1 MAEKGKANSRKF
13 APRHRDRISQT
24 VIYLGK
30 LVRMFLFQNDWKV
43 LPLSAAIAYMV
54 AIVIRNDCF
63 LTREGSLKGALALT
77 CVAMWNGCFNSIQ
90 VICRERAIVKREH
103 RSGMHVSSYTF
114 AHAIY
119 QAVLCA
125 VQAAITVYIC
135 RFAGVN
141 LPAEGIASASAAM
154 DIGLTLFFIT
164 FAADMLSLFISSIVH
179 TTTAAMTVMPFL
191 LIFQLVFSG
200 GVFPV
205 PQKLTPVSHYTLSS
219 YGIKCL
225 AAQADYNN
233 LPMVTGWNTISK
245 MRNSEIQGSYTV
257 DSLLEEIKKGDFKPA
272 ADLRDSPV
280 SEAMTVGDV
289 IRFMQLDPGYKD
301 VKDKTV
307 DFSFTIGE
315 LIDYIGEDTAKEIV
329 LEKTGDASYNS
340 DYEAN
345 WTNVLTCWGMLCLM
359 ALLYLLFTMVA
370 LKFIDKD
377 KR

>member
-1 MAEKGKANSRKF
+1 MAEKRKTNDRKF

-30 LVRMFLFQNDWKV
+30 LVRMFLYQNDWKV
-43 LPLSAAIAYMV
+43 LPLSAAIAYLV
-54 AIVIRNDCF
+54 AIVIRSDCF
-63 LTREGSLKGALALT
+63 LTREGTLKGALALT

-103 RSGMHVSSYTF
+103 RSGMHISSYTF

-135 RFAGVN
+135 LFAGVA
-141 LPAEGIASASAAM
+141 LPAAGIVSASAAI

-164 FAADMLSLFISSIVH
+164 FAADMLSLFISGVVH

-200 GVFPV
+200 GIFPV
-205 PQKLTPVSHYTLSS
+205 PQRLAFMSNYTLSN
-219 YGIKCL
+219 YGIKCI
-225 AAQADYNN
+225 ATQADYNA
-233 LPMVTGWNTISK
+233 LPMITGWETVSR
-245 MRNSEIQGSYTV
+245 MRDSEIQGSYTV
-257 DSLLEEIKKGDFKPA
+257 DALLDQIKKGDFKPA
-272 ADLRDSPV
+272 AELRDSPV
-280 SEAMTVGDV
+280 SGALTVGDV
-289 IRFMQLDPGYKD
+289 IDLMRLDPGYKD
-301 VKDKTV
+301 VKDETI
-307 DFSFTIGE
+307 DINFTIGE
-315 LIDYIGEDTAKEIV
+315 LIDYVGEDTAREIV

-340 DYEAN
+340 NYEADLS
-345 WTNVLTCWGMLCLM
+345 NVLSCWGMLWLM
-359 ALLYLLFTMVA
+359 ALLYLLFTMIA